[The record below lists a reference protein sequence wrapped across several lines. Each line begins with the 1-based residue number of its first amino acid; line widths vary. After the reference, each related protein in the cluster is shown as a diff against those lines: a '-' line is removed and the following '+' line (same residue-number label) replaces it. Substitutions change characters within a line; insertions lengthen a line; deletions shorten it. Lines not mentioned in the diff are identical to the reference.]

1 MSFWNHKDGD
11 KYPSRKI
18 KENMP
23 NKDSWGR
30 DDYFNHVC
38 DGSCPQHKL
47 LIPQEYHNEAKSD
60 LPDDIVFPYKE
71 NSIKTWKVVT
81 TEQSNQDIRINSL
94 IDKAISGKGDS
105 DRHLITLFATCLG
118 SHSRNI
124 LELGVR
130 RGDTTTPLLMAARL
144 NSGIVDS
151 VDINDTEFECPED
164 LKPFWRFHKSD
175 AIKYLEQCVTDGR
188 KFDFIYLDDFHSY
201 EHVAKELELID
212 QLVTPSSH
220 VLIHDLQYGN
230 TSPYYHVDLV
240 KDAGGKQWQNG
251 GPYRAVAELN
261 PQFWEFST
269 FSYSHGLTLLRKKYS
284 SKYL

>member
-1 MSFWNHKDGD
+1 
-11 KYPSRKI
+11 
-18 KENMP
+18 MP
-23 NKDSWGR
+23 NKDSWGGGDNFR
-30 DDYFNHVC
+30 KHHC
-38 DGSCPQHKL
+38 DLSWCNGNCHYK
-47 LIPQEYHNEAKSD
+47 NEAKSD
-60 LPDDIVFPYKE
+60 LPDSIDFKHSLFYNPKNPVWAKDE
-71 NSIKTWKVVT
+71 NFLSLQVLDENKRNDRV
-81 TEQSNQDIRINSL
+81 NLL
-94 IDKAISGKGDS
+94 IDKAVSGRGDS

-130 RGDTTTPLLMAARL
+130 RGDTTLPLLMSAKL

-175 AIKYLEQCVTDGR
+175 AIKYLEQCVVDGR

-220 VLIHDLQYGN
+220 ILIHDLQYGN

-269 FSYSHGLTLLRKKYS
+269 LSYSHGLTLLRKKYS
-284 SKYL
+284 SKY